1 MTVKELIEELKK
13 FPQDLEAMTYNG
25 RTADQ
30 PILEVSLEKGWE
42 KGEDVVFI
50 EGNL

>member
-1 MTVKELIEELKK
+1 MTVKELIEELQK
-13 FPQDLEAMTYNG
+13 FPQKLEVKTYTG
-25 RTADQ
+25 KHADQ